1 MLLLLVIFAFP
12 STFGSKGILR
22 AKSGDVEWLSE
33 ARSILTIS
41 VDGEGY
47 RYDYDDTLFDYAS
60 GRVSIGYTPIK
71 RFEAYTLWRGHGE
84 GTVRQPFSD
93 SDFEGDLGDLD
104 LGAKVVLKKF
114 RNSYLSSDLALTI
127 PIGRE
132 PYSNDGFII
141 YPKAILTFDCGDYS
155 RLFPIRIH
163 LNAGFPIG
171 RSDLSDNFPVTLV
184 TAFELP
190 SKLFT
195 YFIEISRMHERD
207 WNWRFTPGL
216 KLHPFNRICLTIGA
230 DLGATEDYWLVGA
243 SAGLAVSS
251 VLVRERETRPTG
263 NIAGEIRNRT
273 TDAPVAANV
282 MLLELDETAFASEKF
297 GVYKLI
303 GVPRGVYTL
312 LVQAPGYAAESRMVI
327 VERNETSVLNFD
339 LARAMVTYQGIVLN
353 ASTDQPINNAV
364 IHLEGKAVTTA
375 LTDIDGTFE
384 EVLKPGDYELKV
396 NKKEFAQYIS
406 TFSIHDDRQDTIW
419 LRPIAAIAETPEAIV
434 YFDIDD
440 ANIRKDQKSTLNDI
454 AEFLKSHPSVRCELR
469 GHTDPS
475 GNIDYNEILSLAR
488 ANSVKDY
495 FVKVYGIEKQ
505 RISTLAYSRT
515 KLVRESP
522 EKSRRVEIFLIK

>member
-1 MLLLLVIFAFP
+1 LLFLHFP
-12 STFGSKGILR
+12 RHFR

-47 RYDYDDTLFDYAS
+47 RYDYDDTLFDYGS
-60 GRVSIGYTPIK
+60 GRVIIGYTPIK
-71 RFEAYTLWRGHGE
+71 RFEAYTMWRGHGE

-93 SDFEGDLGDLD
+93 SDFDGDLGDLD

-132 PYSNDGFII
+132 QYSNDGFII

-171 RSDLSDNFPVTLV
+171 
-184 TAFELP
+184 
-190 SKLFT
+190 
-195 YFIEISRMHERD
+195 
-207 WNWRFTPGL
+207 
-216 KLHPFNRICLTIGA
+216 
-230 DLGATEDYWLVGA
+230 LGATEDYWLIGA

-251 VLVRERETRPTG
+251 VLIRERETRPTG
-263 NIAGEIRNRT
+263 NIAGEIRDRT

-282 MLLELDETAFASEKF
+282 MLLELDEAAFASEKF

-339 LARAMVTYQGIVLN
+339 LVRAMVTYQGIVLN
-353 ASTDQPINNAV
+353 ASTDQPINNAA
-364 IHLEGKAVTTA
+364 IYLEGETGTTT

-384 EVLKPGDYELKV
+384 EVLKPGAYELKV

-406 TFSIHDDRQDTIW
+406 TFSLYDDRQDTIW
-419 LRPIAAIAETPEAIV
+419 LKPIAAIDETPEAIV

-440 ANIRKDQKSTLNDI
+440 ANIRDDQKSTLNDI

-495 FVKVYGIEKQ
+495 LVKVYGIEKQ

>member
-1 MLLLLVIFAFP
+1 
-12 STFGSKGILR
+12 
-22 AKSGDVEWLSE
+22 
-33 ARSILTIS
+33 
-41 VDGEGY
+41 
-47 RYDYDDTLFDYAS
+47 
-60 GRVSIGYTPIK
+60 
-71 RFEAYTLWRGHGE
+71 
-84 GTVRQPFSD
+84 
-93 SDFEGDLGDLD
+93 
-104 LGAKVVLKKF
+104 
-114 RNSYLSSDLALTI
+114 
-127 PIGRE
+127 
-132 PYSNDGFII
+132 
-141 YPKAILTFDCGDYS
+141 
-155 RLFPIRIH
+155 
-163 LNAGFPIG
+163 
-171 RSDLSDNFPVTLV
+171 
-184 TAFELP
+184 
-190 SKLFT
+190 
-195 YFIEISRMHERD
+195 MHERD

-263 NIAGEIRNRT
+263 NIAGEIRDRT